1 MRSLILITLK
11 CYALQQTAQT
21 YSQRRRAMFRDK
33 DRYLS
38 IILISPSILAVLIF
52 IYGFIAWSV
61 RVSLSKWKGLS
72 ADYTWNGL
80 NNYINLFSDPRFHV
94 DVRNTLIFT
103 GVFVIGSILLGF
115 TLAVMLDQGLK
126 GESFFRSLFLFP
138 MAISYIVTGVV
149 WRWLMNPAMG
159 SRTSGFNL
167 LFSYLFQIFVKPF
180 DPEAVFRG
188 LTWHTTPTWGIA
200 AIALAAIWQMSGYT
214 MAMYLAG
221 LRAIPAEL
229 REAAQ
234 MDGATELQ
242 IYRYIMLPL
251 LSPVTLSALIIL
263 GHMSL
268 KVFDLIVAIAGKQLP
283 LDVPAIY
290 MWQTTFDGL
299 FYGRG
304 AAIGILLL
312 ISVAVLIIPYIRY
325 TLKTETE
332 Q

>member
-1 MRSLILITLK
+1 
-11 CYALQQTAQT
+11 
-21 YSQRRRAMFRDK
+21 MFKDK

-38 IILISPSILAVLIF
+38 VVLIAPSILAVFIF
-52 IYGFIAWSV
+52 IYVFIGWSV

-72 ADYTWNGL
+72 ADYTWNGIK
-80 NNYINLFSDPRFHV
+80 NYTDLFADPRFHV
-94 DVRNTLIFT
+94 DIRNTLIFT

-115 TLAVMLDQGLK
+115 FLAVLLDQGLK
-126 GESFFRSLFLFP
+126 GEGFFRSLFLFP

-149 WRWLMNPAMG
+149 WRWLMNPATG
-159 SRTSGFNL
+159 TRTSGLNL
-167 LFSYLFQIFVKPF
+167 LFSYLHLDFLQNP
-180 DPEAVFRG
+180 
-188 LTWHTTPTWGIA
+188 WHTTPTWGIA

-214 MAMYLAG
+214 MALYLAG
-221 LRAIPAEL
+221 LRSIPIEL

-234 MDGATELQ
+234 IDGANELQ
-242 IYRYIMLPL
+242 IYRHIMLPL

-268 KVFDLIVAIAGKQLP
+268 KVFDLIIAVAGKQLP

-325 TLKTETE
+325 TLKTET
-332 Q
+332 QS

>member
-1 MRSLILITLK
+1 MNKDR
-11 CYALQQTAQT
+11 
-21 YSQRRRAMFRDK
+21 

-38 IILISPSILAVLIF
+38 ILLISPSILAVLVF

-61 RVSLSKWKGLS
+61 RVSLSSWKGLS
-72 ADYTWNGL
+72 PDYTWVAL
-80 NNYINLFSDPRFHV
+80 KNYIGLFSDPRFHV

-103 GVFVIGSILLGF
+103 GVFVVGSILLGF
-115 TLAVMLDQGLK
+115 FLAVMLDQGLK

-149 WRWLMNPAMG
+149 WRWLMNPAEG
-159 SRTSGFNL
+159 DRLSGLNL
-167 LFSYLFQIFVKPF
+167 LFSSLNLDFLVNK
-180 DPEAVFRG
+180 
-188 LTWHTTPTWGIA
+188 WHTTETWGIA

-214 MAMYLAG
+214 MAIYLAG
-221 LRAIPAEL
+221 LRSIPDEL
-229 REAAQ
+229 REAARI
-234 MDGATELQ
+234 DGASELQ
-242 IYRYIMLPL
+242 IYRYIILPL

-268 KVFDLIVAIAGKQLP
+268 KVFDLIIAVAGKQLP

-325 TLKTETE
+325 TLKAEAE